1 MHIPDFAR
9 QKGFQNDAICKEAD
23 HKLRLVAKE
32 KAKSGGSFGVEF
44 S

>member
-1 MHIPDFAR
+1 MHIPEFAR
-9 QKGFQNDAICKEAD
+9 QKGHQNDAICKEAD

-32 KAKSGGSFGVEF
+32 EAKSDRSFRVEF